1 MDLQKKTVVAQE
13 RDVGSVARQLFAD
26 LALTLEAEKVIVVDE
41 SSTRRD
47 MTGAYARAPQGE
59 RAPETTVRNYGT
71 NVSLISG
78 LRLAGMAASFV
89 IEGPVNTAVFE
100 AYVEHILAP
109 ILRKDDLVILDNLS
123 CHKSKTTQR
132 LIEARGARL
141 IFLPP
146 YSPDLSP
153 IEQAFAKLK
162 AVLRRLRAQTL
173 DALIQAI
180 GKALATI
187 SPLDALGFF
196 TDCGFLN
203 IR

>member
-1 MDLQKKTVVAQE
+1 MAAQE
-13 RDVGSVARQLFAD
+13 RDVVERQLFAD
-26 LALTLEAEKVIVVDE
+26 LALTLDAQKVIVVDE
-41 SSTRRD
+41 SSTHRD
-47 MTGAYARAPQGE
+47 MTSAYARAPKGQ
-59 RAPETTVRNYGT
+59 RAPETTVRNYGM
-71 NVSLISG
+71 NVSLIAG
-78 LRLAGMAASFV
+78 LRLTGMDAPFV

-100 AYVEHILAP
+100 AYVEHVLAP
-109 ILRKDDLVILDNLS
+109 SLHKDDIVLLDNLS
-123 CHKSKTTQR
+123 CHKSTTTRR
-132 LIEARGARL
+132 LIEARGAHL

-173 DALIQAI
+173 DTLVEAI
-180 GKALATI
+180 AQALATI

-203 IR
+203 IP

>member
-100 AYVEHILAP
+100 AYVE
-109 ILRKDDLVILDNLS
+109 
-123 CHKSKTTQR
+123 
-132 LIEARGARL
+132 
-141 IFLPP
+141 
-146 YSPDLSP
+146 
-153 IEQAFAKLK
+153 
-162 AVLRRLRAQTL
+162 RRAH
-173 DALIQAI
+173 
-180 GKALATI
+180 
-187 SPLDALGFF
+187 LGSGS
-196 TDCGFLN
+196 DPA
-203 IR
+203 